1 VRPDGTRVVSYR
13 NGTVKEVHADGEVR
27 ILFSN
32 GDVKQQMPVH
42 SCAAAQRLVVAEA
55 KQLAVSSQALGGA
68 VLGGA
73 GLSPLLTADI
83 PAAVL
88 ASLKLGESSSSS
100 SSGNSSSGKD
110 AEAAAAALFATLS
123 TPAPKS
129 STTTT
134 STATTTSTTGTTSSP
149 EVVVVYWYGQART
162 RHTTFPSGIEVYEFP
177 NGQVSNE
184 SHVYIYVYM
193 MTTWCIILRYY
204 MHAHCTGGTP
214 LPQRREADLFRR
226 RNNQGYICIGDAGVI

>member
-42 SCAAAQRLVVAEA
+42 SCGAAQRLVVDESR
-55 KQLAVSSQALGGA
+55 QLAASSRALGGA
-68 VLGGA
+68 ALGGA

-88 ASLKLGESSSSS
+88 ASLKLGDDSNNSTNA
-100 SSGNSSSGKD
+100 SSGSGSKD
-110 AEAAAAALFATLS
+110 GAVAAAALFATLCS
-123 TPAPKS
+123 PNH
-129 STTTT
+129 TTNNTT
-134 STATTTSTTGTTSSP
+134 STSIES
-149 EVVVVYWYGQART
+149 VVVYWYGQART

-177 NGQVSNE
+177 NGQVMNAASYAMMIILDLMSIQIVLCCVAL
-184 SHVYIYVYM
+184 SHRWNTTAPMARNLFASRTALLRQYLHRGCRCVFTYIYK
-193 MTTWCIILRYY
+193 TI
-204 MHAHCTGGTP
+204 
-214 LPQRREADLFRR
+214 
-226 RNNQGYICIGDAGVI
+226 VI